1 MRLQI
6 KEFALFCNVS
16 VRALHLY
23 DKMGLFHPSYV
34 DHNNNYRY
42 YDTEQ
47 MLEFNTI
54 ISFKKVGFSLKEIKE
69 MREHLLSKEEVILKL
84 REKQSENERV
94 INVAAYNIENIKQM
108 LEGLEGLADDENP
121 ELEALKVSKMTCL
134 ENDKLE
140 HDFSQIIWL

>member
-23 DKMGLFHPSYV
+23 DKMGLFYPSYT
-34 DHNNNYRY
+34 DPHNNYRY

-54 ISFKKVGFSLKEIKE
+54 ISLKKVGFSLKEIKE

-108 LEGLEGLADDENP
+108 LEGLDGLADDENP